1 MQYVTDIQEF
11 QVEEGK
17 GSAVT
22 LGKFDALHRGHQKLI
37 NRIREYA
44 KDGAVQSV
52 VFSFDMHKDSLL
64 TAEERR
70 ELLEGQTDV
79 LIACSFTKEIRE
91 MEAMDFIRDV
101 LVKKLH
107 ARYIVVGTDFHF
119 GHCQR
124 GDARMLAEVGPQFG
138 FQVDIIE
145 KEMYGNREI
154 SSTFVRE
161 SLREGNVELANN
173 LLGYTYQTEGVVRTG
188 NQIGRKIG
196 FPTMNVAP
204 PDRKILPK
212 YGVYACKVKVDD
224 KWYPAIGNV
233 GVKPTVEETPVL
245 LTEVYLYDYDQ
256 DAYGKTITIQFCAFK
271 RAEQKFSGL
280 EELKTQLKKDIQY
293 GWEYF
298 HEKK

>member
-11 QVEEGK
+11 QVEEGM

-37 NRIREYA
+37 NRIKEYA
-44 KDGAVQSV
+44 KEDGIQSV

-70 ELLEGQTDV
+70 ELLEEQTDV

-91 MEAMDFIRDV
+91 MEALDFIRDI

-107 ARYIVVGTDFHF
+107 AKYIVVGTDFHF

-124 GDARMLAEVGPQFG
+124 GDVRMLAEVAPQFG

-145 KEMYGNREI
+145 KEMYGDREI

-161 SLREGNVELANN
+161 ELREGQVELANN
-173 LLGYTYQTEGVVRTG
+173 LLGYTYQTEGIVRTG

-212 YGVYACKVKVDD
+212 YGVYACRVKVDGE
-224 KWYPAIGNV
+224 WYSAIGNV

-245 LTEVYLYDYDQ
+245 LTEVYLYDYSG
-256 DAYGKTITIQFCAFK
+256 DAYGKRIIIQFCGFE
-271 RAEQKFSGL
+271 RAEQKFNGL
-280 EELKTQLKKDIQY
+280 EELKEQLKHDIQY

-298 HEKK
+298 NEKK